1 MFSTSPR
8 TYLTAGSCGSVVF
21 TANLRKPQQVIST
34 TVFNRSGYRLSRLLP
49 SSDNQSD
56 EKQFADC
63 TEVDHGSSPHSIFQQ
78 TLRPIGTMRSANEQ
92 SIKTHTFPP
101 SATAPVKALR
111 RPDGTTKASPGFQG
125 PTYPRHNARESRC
138 SASRVRP
145 IRHAI
150 CWGLGKRRLSVKE
163 RRRLPVEGRLASQV
177 RVSKDDC
184 SFAPERLRDGPGN
197 FDPVAP
203 SSVAIEGR
211 VLNGSPH

>member
-1 MFSTSPR
+1 
-8 TYLTAGSCGSVVF
+8 
-21 TANLRKPQQVIST
+21 
-34 TVFNRSGYRLSRLLP
+34 
-49 SSDNQSD
+49 
-56 EKQFADC
+56 
-63 TEVDHGSSPHSIFQQ
+63 
-78 TLRPIGTMRSANEQ
+78 
-92 SIKTHTFPP
+92 
-101 SATAPVKALR
+101 VKALR

-211 VLNGSPH
+211 GRGSFKSQRPLVGTCRLLWPRSKKDRLYTEMMQNLPFFFLRDYHPRWSPLPGELDLAAGA